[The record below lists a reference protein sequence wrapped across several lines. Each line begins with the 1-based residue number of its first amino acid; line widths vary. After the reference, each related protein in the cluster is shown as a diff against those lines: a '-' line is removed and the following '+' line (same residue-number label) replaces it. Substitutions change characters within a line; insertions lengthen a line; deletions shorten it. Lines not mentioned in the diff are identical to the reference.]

1 MSGRTGNHWGL
12 GLAEL
17 GEACEEQAWSPCTLL
32 PVLKACLHVGS
43 PSCRLTLVLGC
54 IGLTDGAPDFSS
66 PVKQAKERC
75 FDLLTLPSLL
85 IYSANTSYLRG
96 NGTPVELGPSHGETH
111 SLLGKS
117 PQKMAV
123 ESLR

>member
-1 MSGRTGNHWGL
+1 MRNKPGL
-12 GLAEL
+12 PATCSQSLKRV
-17 GEACEEQAWSPCTLL
+17 CTSAAL
-32 PVLKACLHVGS
+32 
-43 PSCRLTLVLGC
+43 CRLTLALGC
-54 IGLTDGAPDFSS
+54 IGLTDGAPGFSS

-96 NGTPVELGPSHGETH
+96 NGTPAELGPSHGETH
-111 SLLGKS
+111 SLVGKS
-117 PQKMAV
+117 PQKMVV